1 MSNWV
6 RLWEDMPNDP
16 KWRVIAKRA
25 KRPIAEVLAVFV
37 HMMTNAGQAANRGA
51 LEGWNDED
59 VGAALDMEPCDVAA
73 IREAMQGK
81 TLDGDK
87 LSGWEKRQPKRE
99 DGGAE
104 RAKAW
109 RENKKADRT
118 QPNAT
123 ERTETPR
130 EDTDTDTDAFSNE
143 KAARAGEAEFRSQI
157 AGCFTAA
164 GRLPP
169 DTGKAVVW
177 LANGYKPEICIAVTR
192 EVLAR
197 KPGASLAYIEP
208 AIRQAHEAPKPST
221 GPPAKP
227 KPQSMLRYAVEKMRE
242 SNERH
247 HDPSI
252 IDVSS
257 VAAEGGGWPDANGGR
272 DRTGWSGG
280 DYPGTSGP
288 VARTAGVFR

>member
-130 EDTDTDTDAFSNE
+130 EDTDTDTDEMQPNATEPTLTSTPTSTSWRDSTGLDGTRTGLERDSDGTRTGLAFVCVN
-143 KAARAGEAEFRSQI
+143 
-157 AGCFTAA
+157 
-164 GRLPP
+164 P
-169 DTGKAVVW
+169 
-177 LANGYKPEICIAVTR
+177 R
-192 EVLAR
+192 ECDI
-197 KPGASLAYIEP
+197 PSLA
-208 AIRQAHEAPKPST
+208 
-221 GPPAKP
+221 
-227 KPQSMLRYAVEKMRE
+227 L
-242 SNERH
+242 
-247 HDPSI
+247 
-252 IDVSS
+252 
-257 VAAEGGGWPDANGGR
+257 
-272 DRTGWSGG
+272 
-280 DYPGTSGP
+280 
-288 VARTAGVFR
+288 